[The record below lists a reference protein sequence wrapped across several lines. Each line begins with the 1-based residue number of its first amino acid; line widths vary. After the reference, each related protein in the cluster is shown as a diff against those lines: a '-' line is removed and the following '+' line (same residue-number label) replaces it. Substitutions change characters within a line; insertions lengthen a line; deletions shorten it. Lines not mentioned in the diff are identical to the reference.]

1 MAKTTKVLNQYAVSD
16 VSLVVLETGTEDYP
30 FTTASEVETEEV
42 VEEGEEQSL
51 IIKNKVIANR
61 AAQDAVLGTDIT
73 MVDNVF
79 CMEVMQLLQGGEV
92 SENKYTAPRIGELPA
107 KTKFTTTLYSAVVST
122 DGDTGEFIKVMY
134 PSCSGNSVP
143 LAFKDGEYSAP
154 EYTINSRPAQ
164 GQAAY
169 TIEKVASL
177 PEFSLKTVLVA
188 GNSEAKGT
196 GGNGTITAL
205 TTGKIYRVIDLC
217 TNKTYY
223 TLATGKLTENKGS
236 KAAISGTEITGLENG
251 HTYLVDIME
260 A

>member
-79 CMEVMQLLQGGEV
+79 CMEVMQLLQGGEI
-92 SENKYTAPRIGELPA
+92 SGSKYTAPKIGELPA
-107 KTKFTTTLYSAVVST
+107 KTKFTATLYSAVVST

-188 GNSEAKGT
+188 GNSEVRGT
-196 GGNGTITAL
+196 AGDKTITAL
-205 TTGKIYRVIDLC
+205 TTGKKYRVIDLC

-223 TLATGKLTENKGS
+223 SLATGKLTTNKGS
-236 KAAISGTEITGLENG
+236 VAQLTGTALTDLENG
-251 HTYLVDIME
+251 HTYLVDIIE
-260 A
+260 

>member
-1 MAKTTKVLNQYAVSD
+1 MVATKVLNQYAVSD
-16 VSLVVLETGTEDYP
+16 VSLVVLETASDAYP
-30 FTTASEVETEEV
+30 FTTSSEIETEEV

-79 CMEVMQLLQGGEV
+79 CMEVMQLLQGGEI
-92 SENKYTAPRIGELPA
+92 SGSKYTAPKIGELPA
-107 KTKFTTTLYSAVVST
+107 KTKFTATLYSAVVST

-188 GNSEAKGT
+188 GNSEVRGT
-196 GGNGTITAL
+196 AGDKTITAL
-205 TTGKIYRVIDLC
+205 TTGKKYRVIDLC

-223 TLATGKLTENKGS
+223 SLATGKLTTNKGS
-236 KAAISGTEITGLENG
+236 VAQLTGTALTDLENG
-251 HTYLVDIME
+251 HTYLVDIIE
-260 A
+260 

>member
-1 MAKTTKVLNQYAVSD
+1 MALTTKVLNQYAVSD
-16 VSLVVLETGTEDYP
+16 VSLAVLETGTEAYP

-79 CMEVMQLLQGGEV
+79 CMEVIQLLQGGVLEGG
-92 SENKYTAPRIGELPA
+92 KYTAPIIGELPA
-107 KTKFTTTLYSAVVST
+107 KTKFTTSLYSAIVST
-122 DGDTGEFIKVMY
+122 DGDTGEFLKVKY

-143 LAFKDGEYSAP
+143 LTFKDGEYSAP

-169 TIEKVASL
+169 TVEKVSSL
-177 PEFSLKTVLVA
+177 PAFDINAVLIA

-196 GGNGTITAL
+196 AGNASITGL
-205 TTGKIYRVIDLC
+205 TASKKYRVIDLC

-223 TLATGKLTENKGS
+223 SLATGKLTENKGS
-236 KAAISGTEITGLENG
+236 IAALTGTELTGLENG
-251 HTYLVDIME
+251 HTYLLDIME
-260 A
+260 